1 MGWNPRMSAVPRTD
15 KSCKRVNGYPPGS
28 AGAEPSPLGKGG
40 GAAPYLSRVGSA
52 RGESVRG
59 GSGRLGARR
68 RGVTLLEMILASSL
82 LVLLSSLTYVFY
94 SSSLSAR
101 DSGMKEA
108 AKLRLV
114 RVVLDRMTTELR
126 QIPVM
131 TRDFGV
137 GLVGDPEAIILTTR
151 RVPRRELAQPS
162 PGSEGPP
169 DSEYD
174 LVQVQYRIAR
184 HPDVLHD
191 EGYEL
196 PLGLARIESK
206 VPRPESALALASA
219 EEEENAEGE
228 EGGETGEEGESP
240 GEEEEG
246 LMEGDSLALGDTFF
260 DELFAQEE
268 NADDGASLEADINW
282 EELYAP
288 EVHYV
293 RFCYFDGATWWDKWH
308 VIGENALPQLVQITI
323 GFSDRPPL
331 DDSFGEDEI
340 NEEFCECLNE
350 DPVDCLPL
358 GRDEYATVVR
368 LMQADPLFRSRVVR
382 QGQDLI
388 EKSAQQA
395 VEEEEEP

>member
-1 MGWNPRMSAVPRTD
+1 MNFGN
-15 KSCKRVNGYPPGS
+15 CKRNPHGS
-28 AGAEPSPLGKGG
+28 ACADPFPLGEGG
-40 GAAPYLSRVGSA
+40 GTW
-52 RGESVRG
+52 
-59 GSGRLGARR
+59 R
-68 RGVTLLEMILASSL
+68 RGVTLLEMILATSL

-137 GLVGDPEAIILTTR
+137 GLVGDPEAVILTTR
-151 RVPRRELAQPS
+151 RVPRRELAQPA
-162 PGSEGPP
+162 PGRETPP
-169 DSEYD
+169 DAEYD

-206 VPRPESALALASA
+206 VPRPESPLAQASA
-219 EEEENAEGE
+219 DEEENAEGE
-228 EGGETGEEGESP
+228 GGDPGTEGEEDG
-240 GEEEEG
+240 GAEEDET
-246 LMEGDSLALGDTFF
+246 EGDSLGLDESFF
-260 DELFAQEE
+260 EELFAQEE
-268 NADDGASLEADINW
+268 NADGGASLEADINW

-288 EVHYV
+288 EIHYI
-293 RFCYFDGATWWDKWH
+293 RFCYFDGAAWWDKWH

-331 DDSFGEDEI
+331 NDNFGEDEV

-350 DPVDCLPL
+350 DPVDCRPL
-358 GRDEYATVVR
+358 ARDEYATVVR
-368 LMQADPLFRSRVVR
+368 LSQADPLFRSRVVR

-388 EKSAQQA
+388 EKTAQQQA
-395 VEEEEEP
+395 EEEQDQ